1 MIISLSAGDPGIPAW
16 VMMAGDRFNIPIGGG
31 CTAVSAPQFYPYLG
45 TGQMVGLLGGLKGA
59 ADYETM
65 VRLEEDNAAPGTA
78 TPGHGR
84 PVRGAPCNN
93 AVHYYRQRGLYFD
106 QREEG
111 RAEMN
116 WEVIGIWLGALL
128 SLSLYSFLYKDNPFY
143 KFAEH
148 LFVGMSAGYWVIYT
162 IMNVL
167 VPNWWQNMVPTAGG
181 FQPIWVIPGVLGL
194 FMLFRLIPKLAGYSR
209 LSLALIVGTG
219 AGLSMTAMLQT
230 NALPRCMER

>member
-1 MIISLSAGDPGIPAW
+1 
-16 VMMAGDRFNIPIGGG
+16 
-31 CTAVSAPQFYPYLG
+31 
-45 TGQMVGLLGGLKGA
+45 
-59 ADYETM
+59 
-65 VRLEEDNAAPGTA
+65 
-78 TPGHGR
+78 
-84 PVRGAPCNN
+84 
-93 AVHYYRQRGLYFD
+93 
-106 QREEG
+106 
-111 RAEMN
+111 MN

-194 FMLFRLIPKLAGYSR
+194 FMLFRLIPKLASYSR

-230 NALPRCMER
+230 NALAQVHGTIITLSQGGGWFAWVSNIVMVTGVVCGLVYFFFSKPHEGITGRAANVGITILMVAFGASFGYTVMARISLLIGQTQFLLFDWLPTMGINL

>member
-1 MIISLSAGDPGIPAW
+1 
-16 VMMAGDRFNIPIGGG
+16 
-31 CTAVSAPQFYPYLG
+31 
-45 TGQMVGLLGGLKGA
+45 
-59 ADYETM
+59 
-65 VRLEEDNAAPGTA
+65 
-78 TPGHGR
+78 
-84 PVRGAPCNN
+84 
-93 AVHYYRQRGLYFD
+93 
-106 QREEG
+106 
-111 RAEMN
+111 MN

-167 VPNWWQNMVPTAGG
+167 VPNWWQNMVPTGGG

-194 FMLFRLIPKLAGYSR
+194 FMLFRLIPKLSGYSR

-230 NALPRCMER
+230 NALAQVNGTIITLSQGGGWFAWVSNIIMVTGVVCGLVYFFFSKPHEGVTGGAANVGITILMVAFGASFGYTVMARISLLIGQTQFLLFDWLPTMGINL